1 MPRERK
7 LTDEERRLRKNEYNR
22 KLYRLKKL
30 KEETEKKQ
38 TAVERMTE
46 EINLITSVEQ
56 FKPKVTVNNTP
67 IISFKKSAIQ
77 RPEPTI
83 NNTVSIT
90 NKEED
95 IKNKEDKNKEADIT
109 NKEDKNKEDKNKE
122 DKNKEDNKKDNTE
135 ECNITKNTIQDIPD
149 NDLEEVA
156 IKYINLT
163 EKEIIHTDD
172 ILEEKTRERL
182 QKKLRDKKRIEEKNQ
197 QYAEYLE
204 KLNGYKFI
212 PYKEAVKFL
221 KLVQSQKN
229 PITNQQKII
238 MSKIQESS
246 NAGLY
251 K

>member
-83 NNTVSIT
+83 NNTVSIK

-95 IKNKEDKNKEADIT
+95 IT
-109 NKEDKNKEDKNKE
+109 NKE